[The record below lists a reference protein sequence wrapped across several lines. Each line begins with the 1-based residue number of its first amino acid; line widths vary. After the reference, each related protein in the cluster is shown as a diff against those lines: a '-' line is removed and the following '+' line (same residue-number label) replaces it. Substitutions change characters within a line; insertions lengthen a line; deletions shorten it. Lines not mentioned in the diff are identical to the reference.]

1 MSLFEELKRRNVF
14 RVGIAYGVAAWVLL
28 QVADLV
34 LENINAPDWVIQ
46 AMMLMVGLGF
56 IAALVIAWAYEMTPE
71 GIKKESDVDRSQSVT
86 ADTGRKMDR
95 IIIGFLVVAVA
106 VLLYRQTGVQSAEE
120 PAVVASNEAGTSEAV
135 NIVTNSDRKSIA
147 VLPFRDMSA
156 AGDQA
161 YFGEGIAEELLNSL
175 VKIKGLKVASR
186 TTAFSLAGENLDIP
200 SIAERLDVAHIL
212 EGSIRTAG
220 QQVRVTAQL
229 IDVNEDVH
237 LWSETYD
244 GSLDDIFKIQD
255 EITSKIT
262 AAMKVQLG
270 ETNLVATS
278 DLLTSNAAAYQMYL
292 QGRHLWRQRN
302 APALLQAQKLFEG
315 AVKLDPEFH
324 QAWSN
329 LAVVYLN
336 LPDYDSSFDTEEEF
350 DRGLGAANRALEIEP
365 QSTEALII
373 KAEYQMFHCHIADG
387 ARLYEQAI
395 ASNPLDPTAHHWYSI
410 TLAAAG
416 HLEKALQQI
425 QLARAIDPLI
435 SAVIATEATLHRDS
449 GNYDTARTMH
459 RQAAALGIYGGSMSA
474 VGLDYLIAGEIQKGK
489 DLFMESTRTN
499 APEVEARNRLFL
511 EALQDREKVEAFTE
525 YLGFADKPSYELID
539 VMELL
544 AALGS
549 PHAMAYQS
557 RLECPWSE
565 GSLWSEP
572 FREQRAAPEF
582 FAFMEKAGIVDFWR
596 EYGWPDDCASL
607 NQNLAECPE

>member
-1 MSLFEELKRRNVF
+1 MSFFEELKRRNVF

-46 AMMLMVGLGF
+46 AMMLMVGL
-56 IAALVIAWAYEMTPE
+56 IAWAYEMTPE
-71 GIKKESDVDRSQSVT
+71 GIKKEADVDRSQSVT
-86 ADTGRKMDR
+86 GDTGRKMDR
-95 IIIGFLVVAVA
+95 IIIGFLVIAVA
-106 VLLYRQTGVQSAEE
+106 VLLYRQTGVQPVVE
-120 PAVVASNEAGTSEAV
+120 PTFEATQETLSSEAA
-135 NIVTNSDRKSIA
+135 NITAETDRKSIA

-175 VKIKGLKVASR
+175 VKINGLKVASR
-186 TTAFSLAGENLDIP
+186 TSAFSLAGENLDIP

-212 EGSIRTAG
+212 EGSIRTSG

-229 IDVNEDVH
+229 IDVSEDVH

-244 GSLDDIFKIQD
+244 GSLNDIFKIQD

-270 ETNLVATS
+270 ETQLLATS
-278 DLLTSNAAAYQMYL
+278 DLLTSNAEAYQLYL

-302 APALLQAQKLFEG
+302 GPALLQAQKLFER
-315 AVKLDPEFH
+315 AVELDPEFH

-350 DRGLGAANRALEIEP
+350 DRGLVAANRALDIEP
-365 QSTEALII
+365 NSTEALII
-373 KAEYQMFHCHIADG
+373 KAEYQMFHCQIADG

-395 ASNPLDPTAHHWYSI
+395 ASNALDPTAHHWYSI

-416 HLEKALQQI
+416 HLEKALQHI

-449 GNYDTARTMH
+449 GDYDTARTMH
-459 RQAAALGIYGGSMSA
+459 REAAALGIYGGSMSG

-499 APEVEARNRLFL
+499 ATEAETRNRLFL
-511 EALQDREKVEAFTE
+511 EALQDGDKVETFIQ
-525 YLGFADKPSYELID
+525 YVGFADKPSYELVD

-549 PHAMAYQS
+549 PHVMAYQS

-572 FREQRAAPEF
+572 FREQRATPEF
-582 FAFMEKAGIVDFWR
+582 FTFMERAGYVEFWR
-596 EYGWPDDCASL
+596 EFGWPDDCASL
-607 NQNLAECPE
+607 NQELAECPE